1 MRISDWSSDVC
12 SSDLILHK
20 QRILNKSS
28 GGMQAFFMNTRRD
41 RFKDPRVREALAYAF
56 DFQWTNKTVYYGQYE
71 QPASFFA
78 PTELA
83 CSGLPQGEELEILE
97 RYRGRVPEEVFTTP
111 YVPPK
116 TDGSGW
122 PRRSEEHTSEL
133 QSLMRISY
141 AVFCLKKKKQVT
153 TNQTQ

>member
-1 MRISDWSSDVC
+1 MT
-12 SSDLILHK
+12 
-20 QRILNKSS
+20 
-28 GGMQAFFMNTRRD
+28 TRRD
-41 RFKDPRVREALAYAF
+41 LFKDPRVREALAYAF

-83 CSGLPQGEELEILE
+83 SSGLPQGEELEILE

-111 YVPPK
+111 YFAPK

-122 PRRSEEHTSEL
+122 TRENLATGFEMLEEAGGVEIGRAPCRERGC
-133 QSLMRISY
+133 QY
-141 AVFCLKKKKQVT
+141 A
-153 TNQTQ
+153 